1 MLLFISFTG
10 KRKSWGEGGRGKK
23 KNTVEVCILRM
34 CIIFQRRTSY
44 IRKRMEKK
52 SLERKKKTKK
62 KKPVVGKME
71 KSSFCKYGKTQ
82 VVAFFM
88 LWSAPQQVPAPLFF
102 CFCFISFFLSLFF
115 CFFPRGGKR
124 GVGGVLRGD
133 LSIGIVFI
141 FIKTFLLSIELL
153 Q

>member
-10 KRKSWGEGGRGKK
+10 KRKSWGGGGERKK
-23 KNTVEVCILRM
+23 KILWRCVSFVCALFFSDVRPI
-34 CIIFQRRTSY
+34 Y
-44 IRKRMEKK
+44 EKEWKK